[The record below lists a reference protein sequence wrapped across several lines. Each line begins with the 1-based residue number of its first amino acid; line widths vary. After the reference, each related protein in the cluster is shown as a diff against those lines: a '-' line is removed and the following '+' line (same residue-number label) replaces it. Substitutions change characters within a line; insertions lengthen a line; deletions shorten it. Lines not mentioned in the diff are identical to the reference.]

1 MNQAQKLTIIALVL
15 ATMLTGACAKKK
27 LAATPPA
34 PKPTVAQADVPT
46 PTPAPARVAE
56 NRPPA
61 APAPASPYPNA
72 AVRARI
78 DELLAKI
85 EDAYFDYNKA
95 ALRPDAQKALLADSR
110 ELRDILKGYPDYK
123 LVIEGHCD
131 ERGSAEFNLALGDN
145 RAEAAKEY
153 LVQIGIPSGQ
163 LGLVSYGKEKPVCQE
178 HDETCWQ
185 RNRRITLSLN
195 CFPRPSG

>member
-1 MNQAQKLTIIALVL
+1 MNRTQKMTIIALAI

-27 LAATPPA
+27 LAVTPPA
-34 PKPTVAQADVPT
+34 PKPTVAQAEVAT
-46 PTPAPARVAE
+46 PAPAPARVAE

-61 APAPASPYPNA
+61 AATPASPYPNA

-78 DELLAKI
+78 DELLGKI

-95 ALRPDAQKALLADSR
+95 SLRPDAQKALLADSS
-110 ELRDILKGYPDYK
+110 ELRDILKGYPEYK

-131 ERGSAEFNLALGDN
+131 ERGSAEFNLALGDK

-153 LVQIGIPSGQ
+153 LVQVGIPSGQ
-163 LGLVSYGKEKPVCQE
+163 LGLVSYGKEKPVCHE
-178 HDETCWQ
+178 HDEACWQ
-185 RNRRITLSLN
+185 RNRRIHIVATAQLH
-195 CFPRPSG
+195 